1 MTTTFEQARFDL
13 CEFETDPFTC
23 GELAA
28 LTRYEKAVE
37 GVPDCFGCHTPGM
50 FADGMSQCE
59 AAGIFRAWS
68 GLLNNWREATRTL
81 QEDLTDGQP
90 LSTAGRRYL
99 EYELAGWKQAQE
111 EHRAMVIEYTLGRD
125 KYDYPFTTAATIH
138 AAHREQ
144 ANGPVQ
150 DAHPRWPA
158 VSVVFSAD
166 TTSAA
171 YCI

>member
-1 MTTTFEQARFDL
+1 MAVMTTTFEQARFGL

-37 GVPDCFGCHTPGM
+37 GIPDCFGCHTPGM

-68 GLLNNWREATRTL
+68 GLLDNWREATRTL

-111 EHRAMVIEYTLGRD
+111 EHRAMVIEYTLGATGVRR
-125 KYDYPFTTAATIH
+125 AA
-138 AAHREQ
+138 
-144 ANGPVQ
+144 G
-150 DAHPRWPA
+150 DAGGDPRPA
-158 VSVVFSAD
+158 RRVEHGIGGVWGAGD
-166 TTSAA
+166 ERAP
-171 YCI
+171 

>member
-1 MTTTFEQARFDL
+1 MAVMTTTFEQARFGL

-50 FADGMSQCE
+50 FSDGMSQCE

-68 GLLNNWREATRTL
+68 GLLNNWREATRAL

-90 LSTAGRRYL
+90 L
-99 EYELAGWKQAQE
+99 
-111 EHRAMVIEYTLGRD
+111 RAC
-125 KYDYPFTTAATIH
+125 
-138 AAHREQ
+138 
-144 ANGPVQ
+144 PV
-150 DAHPRWPA
+150 DLRGG
-158 VSVVFSAD
+158 VV
-166 TTSAA
+166 
-171 YCI
+171 